1 MHKRYERDRKLVRE
15 KLKEAKAK
23 GPLAC
28 EVCAFDF
35 EATYGELGAGYIE
48 VHHVKPVHTLKP
60 GSKVR
65 LTDLVLLCAN
75 CHRMAHRRLGALPI
89 QTPNNIFN
97 RIE

>member
-1 MHKRYERDRKLVRE
+1 MIQTVIVD
-15 KLKEAKAK
+15 
-23 GPLAC
+23 GPLRR
-28 EVCAFDF
+28 
-35 EATYGELGAGYIE
+35 GQLNIE